1 MTSSIQGTG
10 RRLARLVALASMLT
24 VISGVAQA
32 ADKVVVGALRF
43 TSHAGGFIAH
53 EKGYFKDAGL
63 DVSFSFFQAAQPI
76 AVAVSSGDVDFG
88 IAGVTGGLMN
98 LADKDAVR
106 IVAGVLH
113 EKKGVHGM
121 MIMASTKA
129 YDAGLTSVS
138 KLPGHS
144 VALTQVGSTFH
155 YMAARIA
162 EKEGFALDKLKLVPL
177 QKVGSMI
184 AAIKSGQVDSMIM
197 VPHIAKPLVK
207 SGAAKELG
215 WLYDY
220 AEYQIST
227 LFTSVKNTRERRDMI
242 KRFVKAYARGIS
254 DFNKVMLDPKADA
267 NAKDEL
273 TKIIHKYVYQD
284 RPYDKAAPPIQAGA
298 MYLNEG
304 ARLHLSDVENQ
315 MKWFQA
321 AGLVPKTLTLDK
333 LVDKGFVESY

>member
-10 RRLARLVALASMLT
+10 RRLARLATLASMVT
-24 VISGVAQA
+24 VIAGAAQA

-129 YDAGLTSVS
+129 YDAGLTSVA

-162 EKEGFALDKLKLVPL
+162 EKEGFALDKLKLIPL

-184 AAIKSGQVDSMIM
+184 AAIKSGQIDSMIM

-242 KRFVKAYARGIS
+242 KRFVKAYARGIA

-304 ARLHLSDVENQ
+304 ARLHVSDVENQ
-315 MKWFQA
+315 MKWFQG

-333 LVDKGFVESY
+333 LVDKGFVETY